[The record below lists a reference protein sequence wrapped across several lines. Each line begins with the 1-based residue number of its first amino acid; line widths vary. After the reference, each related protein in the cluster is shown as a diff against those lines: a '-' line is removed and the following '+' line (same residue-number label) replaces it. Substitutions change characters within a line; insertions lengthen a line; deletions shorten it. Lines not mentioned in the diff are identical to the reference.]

1 MIELRSEPYTLL
13 SRPDIPETEKRFRT
27 HLNAGWC
34 SGVMFGVLVHHK
46 FTQPIEYD
54 AMLWD
59 RESMLFIEY
68 KDSVGAYK
76 RMSAKRAQQVS
87 AASRNIARRFGF
99 DRCAYII
106 VVNGIPEE
114 TKKGEVVVAIPLEK
128 LPDYTPLFQSTIP
141 ELDYTRKLIVKYER
155 KENPADV
162 TRENVV
168 RELRVLED
176 MITQL
181 K

>member
-46 FTQPIEYD
+46 FAQP
-54 AMLWD
+54 
-59 RESMLFIEY
+59 LFVEY
-68 KDSVGAYK
+68 KDSVGAYR

-87 AASRNIARRFGF
+87 ASSRNIARRFGF
-99 DRCAYII
+99 DRCAYIM

-114 TKKGEVVVAIPLEK
+114 TKKGEVVVIPLVD
-128 LPDYTPLFQSTIP
+128 LPDYEPLFQSTIP
-141 ELDYTRKLIVKYER
+141 ELDYVKKLISKYER

-162 TRENVV
+162 TREGMV
-168 RELRVLED
+168 RELRVLEG
-176 MITQL
+176 MIEQL

>member
-46 FTQPIEYD
+46 FAQPIEYD
-54 AMLWD
+54 AMLWNH
-59 RESMLFIEY
+59 ESMLFVEY
-68 KDSVGAYK
+68 KDSVGAYR

-87 AASRNIARRFGF
+87 ASSRNIARRFGF
-99 DRCAYII
+99 DRCAYIM

-114 TKKGEVVVAIPLEK
+114 TKKGEVITIPLAD
-128 LPDYTPLFQSTIP
+128 LPGYMPEFQSTIP
-141 ELDYTRKLIVKYER
+141 ELDYVKKLIAKYER
-155 KENPADV
+155 KENPAEV
-162 TRENVV
+162 TRGGVV
-168 RELRVLED
+168 RELNVLKG
-176 MITQL
+176 MIEQM